1 MNFKKRARTDF
12 IAVHCAATRPSQDIG
27 RSEIDRWHRA
37 NGWAGIGYQYVI
49 RRDGTLE
56 VGRPLEAVGS
66 HVQGFNE
73 VSVGI
78 CLAGGV
84 AEDGKT
90 PEDNFT
96 PAQKATLAG
105 LLRVLKSTY
114 PKATVQGHRDFPK
127 VAKACPSF
135 DVKKW
140 WSTQQ

>member
-1 MNFKKRARTDF
+1 MAFKTRDRTDY
-12 IAVHCAATRPSQDIG
+12 IVVHCSATRPSQDIG
-27 RSEIDRWHRA
+27 RADIDRWHRA
-37 NGWAGIGYQYVI
+37 KGWNGIGYNYVI

-66 HVQGFNE
+66 HVLGYNE

-96 PAQKATLAG
+96 PAQKDTLAKAVRI
-105 LLRVLKSTY
+105 LLKEY

-140 WSTQQ
+140 WGALQ